1 MLSVLAGCAGEVAEV
16 VPVDASLW
24 VDVLAP
30 QGDTPAATDAVA
42 RPDVADVPVVDIPG
56 MDIPGMDASVRD
68 VVDASVRDVVDASV
82 RDVVDASDVPVD
94 ADPPPPTFPA
104 RIGHLT
110 FAIRTGSGANDG
122 TDTNTLSLCLNE
134 TRCFPMNVADVN
146 DFRRGEM
153 DVYHFEGVDLPR
165 SAVDRVEIR
174 SANGSDAW
182 RPTCVEMQWDGEPV
196 HCADGLTGL
205 FGNAPGELSR
215 WRDPAGVHRGC
226 VSCYPDLVTH
236 GPVVGAVTPSSA
248 RVMVRSDATRQ
259 LVLRVLDDARPDARP
274 LRLVQYPL
282 PGDDYTRRF
291 DVTGLEPAHGYTA
304 LVEVDGRLSAA
315 RARFRTAP
323 ADGVAG
329 ALRIALG
336 SCARDDA
343 QPIFA
348 TVAAQRPDLF
358 VWVGDNH
365 YGNTGDLG
373 SLWWFY
379 RRALEVPERGALLAG
394 LSGLAVWDDHDY
406 VGNNTDRT
414 SPGRA
419 QALRAFEDYQ
429 PNGTYGQPGDPGVYF
444 RARWGDVDVFMLD
457 VRYGRDT
464 PGPTS
469 ARIMT
474 EAQTAWLEAE
484 LMRSTATFKLI
495 ASGTN
500 FSAGAG
506 ESWAQYPASRDR
518 LFSFLAA
525 NRIGGVVL
533 LSGDIHRSHLRRIRR
548 ANGYELPEVV
558 SSPLANV
565 TTTCPTTAPD
575 ATQVACYAAGPSLV
589 TLEVDTR
596 ATDPRLL
603 ARILDVDGIERGRM
617 EVLRSSLR

>member
-1 MLSVLAGCAGEVAEV
+1 MLSALVGCAGEVAEV
-16 VPVDASLW
+16 ILVDAS
-24 VDVLAP
+24 VSSDVFAL
-30 QGDTPAATDAVA
+30 QGDTPTAPDAIV
-42 RPDVADVPVVDIPG
+42 RPDVADVPA
-56 MDIPGMDASVRD
+56 MDAPVMDVSTRDVTDASTRD
-68 VVDASVRDVVDASV
+68 VVDV
-82 RDVVDASDVPVD
+82 SDVPVD
-94 ADPPPPTFPA
+94 TDPPPPTFPA

-122 TDTNTLSLCLNE
+122 TDANTLSLCLSE

-174 SANGSDAW
+174 SANGTDAW

-205 FGNAPGELSR
+205 FGNATGELSR

-226 VSCYPDLVTH
+226 ASCYPDLVTH
-236 GPVVGAVTPSSA
+236 GPVVGAVTPSAA

-259 LVLRVLDDARPDARP
+259 VVLRV
-274 LRLVQYPL
+274 
-282 PGDDYTRRF
+282 
-291 DVTGLEPAHGYTA
+291 
-304 LVEVDGRLSAA
+304 
-315 RARFRTAP
+315 
-323 ADGVAG
+323 
-329 ALRIALG
+329 
-336 SCARDDA
+336 
-343 QPIFA
+343 
-348 TVAAQRPDLF
+348 
-358 VWVGDNH
+358 
-365 YGNTGDLG
+365 
-373 SLWWFY
+373 
-379 RRALEVPERGALLAG
+379 
-394 LSGLAVWDDHDY
+394 
-406 VGNNTDRT
+406 
-414 SPGRA
+414 
-419 QALRAFEDYQ
+419 
-429 PNGTYGQPGDPGVYF
+429 
-444 RARWGDVDVFMLD
+444 LD

-474 EAQTAWLEAE
+474 EAQTAWLEGE

-558 SSPLANV
+558 SSPLANS

-575 ATQVACYAAGPSLV
+575 ATQVACYGAGSSFV

-596 ATDPRLL
+596 ASDPRLL

-617 EVLRSSLR
+617 EVRKPPAKHGW